1 MELLRRI
8 GEREAYRALYGC
20 SRPLSRSPVEDVE
33 GWRASCGLSV
43 VRECQ
48 ARSRLRVAAA
58 FADRV
63 SNVRPTKCVDAM
75 SVALGACQVRVLSSP
90 CLGKSVDVTFAAL
103 KA

>member
-43 VRECQ
+43 VREFQ

-75 SVALGACQVRVLSSP
+75 SVALGVLASPCLVKSASCQVRVLASP
-90 CLGKSVDVTFAAL
+90 SM
-103 KA
+103 